1 MRARRVLPRCELG
14 IGVGTVLRLTPSE
27 WAALPISAAGL
38 RQLRKRAV
46 ISMSAPPP
54 GFAAYRLRLYE
65 FRTLLRSLSVVPR
78 GINEKENQK
87 ARACYRQEQPCA
99 LFACPRLRGKDCQAS
114 GDRIDPRT
122 FDPQE
127 DVPLG
132 RDLIINGPPGTY
144 WAANR
149 AGLWV

>member
-14 IGVGTVLRLTPSE
+14 IGVGTVLRMV
-27 WAALPISAAGL
+27 SAADLG
-38 RQLRKRAV
+38 RGAP
-46 ISMSAPPP
+46 SAAQTCGDQHVGPP